1 MTNIAEKLRKAREVK
16 VEAGGFMFT
25 VRRPT
30 DLEMI
35 EMRGAVSGVRLLRYV
50 LGWEGVK
57 ESDLVENGDP
67 HPAPFSAEVAE
78 EWLADRPDL
87 FALLATGIFD
97 SYAAHTKQLEDA
109 TKNSQPG

>member
-1 MTNIAEKLRKAREVK
+1 MALADKLRKARETS
-16 VEAGGFMFT
+16 VEAGGFKFT

-35 EMRGAVSGVRLLRYV
+35 EMRGTVNGSQLLKFV

-57 ESDLVENGDP
+57 ESDMLEGGDP
-67 HPAPFSAEVAE
+67 HPLQFSREVAE

-87 FALLATGIFD
+87 FAKLAQGIIE
-97 SYAAHTKQLEDA
+97 SYQAHAKQLEDA
-109 TKNSQPG
+109 AKNSQPG